1 MESKLQQAIAYN
13 TVHLP
18 RTTAGLVALQPDAR
32 RDPEFRNQLRS
43 ELQQI
48 LEELHQGATG
58 WFYNAAT
65 KALLEAAPEMW
76 ERIELTPQNK
86 RWTVIA
92 LHIGPRSY
100 LVPMAKLHSCIKM
113 CFYSKP
119 NLEQEASTKY
129 GGTNDDD

>member
-1 MESKLQQAIAYN
+1 MTTSKLQQAIEYN

-48 LEELHQGATG
+48 LEELHQGVTG
-58 WFYNAAT
+58 WYYNAAT

-86 RWTVIA
+86 QTWTVIA
-92 LHIGPRSY
+92 LHIGPGSY
-100 LVPMAKLHSCIKM
+100 LVPMAELPTCIKM
-113 CFYSKP
+113 CFWK
-119 NLEQEASTKY
+119 LSTSESPTK
-129 GGTNDDD
+129 

>member
-1 MESKLQQAIAYN
+1 MKSKLQQAIEYN

-32 RDPEFRNQLRS
+32 HDTEFRNQLRS

-48 LEELHQGATG
+48 LEELHQGAAG
-58 WFYNAAT
+58 WYYNAAT

-86 RWTVIA
+86 QTKQIWTAIA
-92 LHIGPRSY
+92 LHIGPGAY
-100 LVPMAKLHSCIKM
+100 LVPMSELHTCIKM
-113 CFYSKP
+113 CLWRPPTSS
-119 NLEQEASTKY
+119 N
-129 GGTNDDD
+129 

>member
-1 MESKLQQAIAYN
+1 MTESKLQQAIAYN

-32 RDPEFRNQLRS
+32 RDPELRNQLRS

-86 RWTVIA
+86 QTKQTWTVIA
-92 LHIGPRSY
+92 LHIGPKSY
-100 LVPMAKLHSCIKM
+100 LVPMAELHSCVKM

-119 NLEQEASTKY
+119 NLAQESSTK
-129 GGTNDDD
+129 

>member
-1 MESKLQQAIAYN
+1 MTTSKLQQAIAYN

-18 RTTAGLVALQPDAR
+18 RTNAGLVALQPDAR
-32 RDPEFRNQLRS
+32 RDPEFRNQLQS

-48 LEELHQGATG
+48 LEELHQGAAG

-86 RWTVIA
+86 QTKQTWTVIA
-92 LHIGPRSY
+92 LHIGPGTY
-100 LVPMAKLHSCIKM
+100 LVPMAELNSCVKM
-113 CFYSKP
+113 CFYRKP
-119 NLEQEASTKY
+119 NLAQESSTK
-129 GGTNDDD
+129 